1 MCALILCVSSN
12 PVHSVPYTC
21 EVTTAPFGR
30 WSHAWAHLLC
40 AVTTAP
46 FGRWPSVD
54 CLACTITSF
63 WLCRPPFAR
72 PAQEMARPAQ
82 EISAFHAPFMQDGK
96 KYEIAQVDK
105 DWDLAETPSA
115 RFWYPFTKA
124 GGEKAMRDEEE
135 LLSSCFSRGRAGSMK
150 YRWHRSVFSTDN
162 GPMKV
167 YAHCSNFSHPNTST
181 NCYVMVRF
189 APTLR
194 VLVLPQT
201 EQEHNT
207 YGPHA
212 RIELRMR
219 NIHSPRHN
227 TILWNMTFPH
237 QVEDITMRMVINA
250 AKKDL
255 VEQEHVTSAGKVEF
269 YFHGQ
274 DVTKK
279 PATVLVKKTRSKRQS
294 ACIALFLFV

>member
-1 MCALILCVSSN
+1 
-12 PVHSVPYTC
+12 
-21 EVTTAPFGR
+21 
-30 WSHAWAHLLC
+30 
-40 AVTTAP
+40 
-46 FGRWPSVD
+46 
-54 CLACTITSF
+54 
-63 WLCRPPFAR
+63 
-72 PAQEMARPAQ
+72 MAMAIQRRK
-82 EISAFHAPFMQDGK
+82 F
-96 KYEIAQVDK
+96 EIAKVDK
-105 DWDLAETPSA
+105 DWDLTEPPSA
-115 RFWYPFTKA
+115 RSWYALSKA
-124 GGEKAMRDEEE
+124 CGLKAMNDEKELRFPSVGS
-135 LLSSCFSRGRAGSMK
+135 LLSPTGPYAM
-150 YRWHRSVFSTDN
+150 YRWHSSVPTKN

-279 PATVLVKKTRSKRQS
+279 PATVLVKKTRSTRQS

>member
-1 MCALILCVSSN
+1 
-12 PVHSVPYTC
+12 
-21 EVTTAPFGR
+21 
-30 WSHAWAHLLC
+30 
-40 AVTTAP
+40 
-46 FGRWPSVD
+46 
-54 CLACTITSF
+54 
-63 WLCRPPFAR
+63 
-72 PAQEMARPAQ
+72 
-82 EISAFHAPFMQDGK
+82 
-96 KYEIAQVDK
+96 
-105 DWDLAETPSA
+105 
-115 RFWYPFTKA
+115 
-124 GGEKAMRDEEE
+124 MRDEEE

-212 RIELRMR
+212 RIELRMW
-219 NIHSPRHN
+219 NIHSTRHK

-237 QVEDITMRMVINA
+237 QVEDITMRMLINA

>member
-1 MCALILCVSSN
+1 M
-12 PVHSVPYTC
+12 
-21 EVTTAPFGR
+21 
-30 WSHAWAHLLC
+30 
-40 AVTTAP
+40 
-46 FGRWPSVD
+46 
-54 CLACTITSF
+54 
-63 WLCRPPFAR
+63 AR
-72 PAQEMARPAQ
+72 PAQEM
-82 EISAFHAPFMQDGK
+82 SAFHAPFIPDGK

-279 PATVLVKKTRSKRQS
+279 PATVLVKKTRSTRQS